1 MVVATTDVI
10 FAVDSIP
17 AIFAG
22 HPVPFIVFAANAFA
36 MLGLRALYF
45 VLVGMMD
52 RFVYLSHGLAVILA
66 FIGVKMLII
75 DLWHAPIWLSLSVI
89 VGVLVVTA
97 VLSMRVAPAGGSPEA
112 EAEAE
117 RERERERQTTSV

>member
-1 MVVATTDVI
+1 M
-10 FAVDSIP
+10 
-17 AIFAG
+17 
-22 HPVPFIVFAANAFA
+22 PFIVFAANAFA

-75 DLWHAPIWLSLSVI
+75 DLWHVPIWLSLSVI

-97 VLSMRVAPAGGSPEA
+97 VLSMRVAQAGGSPEA

-117 RERERERQTTSV
+117 REREGAPDD